1 MKKQLMI
8 SLNDNN
14 YEIQCKE
21 KKIIISKNI
30 LTVSGEDI
38 FNNIFSDV
46 NFDEILEIEYFE
58 DEKTIIDSA
67 DKRIVKDIKS
77 IIESI
82 KDKITEAIANKINT
96 K

>member
-21 KKIIISKNI
+21 KKNIISKNI

-82 KDKITEAIANKINT
+82 KDKINEAIANKINT

>member
-38 FNNIFSDV
+38 FNNIFLDV

-82 KDKITEAIANKINT
+82 KDKINEAIANKINT

>member
-1 MKKQLMI
+1 MQR
-8 SLNDNN
+8 
-14 YEIQCKE
+14 E
-21 KKIIISKNI
+21 KNIISKNI

-82 KDKITEAIANKINT
+82 KDKINEAIANKINT

>member
-82 KDKITEAIANKINT
+82 KDKINEAITNKINT

>member
-1 MKKQLMI
+1 MI
-8 SLNDNN
+8 VF
-14 YEIQCKE
+14 
-21 KKIIISKNI
+21 I
-30 LTVSGEDI
+30 LG
-38 FNNIFSDV
+38 
-46 NFDEILEIEYFE
+46 LQYFE

-82 KDKITEAIANKINT
+82 KDKINEAIANKINT

>member
-82 KDKITEAIANKINT
+82 KDKINEAIANKINT